1 MLINIIFI
9 IPYPELEERV
19 NKIFQNHPLRARLRK
34 RIEMRTADELET
46 FSFNA
51 HSDVIIA
58 RGYTACGL
66 RRMTPEL
73 PIIEL
78 PITAYDLIG
87 LSMSVSLFIHPRKW
101 HLLEIIPPLR
111 RRMNWAAL

>member
-9 IPYPELEERV
+9 IPYPELEEKV
-19 NKIFQNHPLRARLRK
+19 NKIFQNHPRARLRK

-66 RRMTPEL
+66 RKMTLNFP
-73 PIIEL
+73 
-78 PITAYDLIG
+78 
-87 LSMSVSLFIHPRKW
+87 S
-101 HLLEIIPPLR
+101 
-111 RRMNWAAL
+111 